1 MKRKSFIKKLYS
13 KKLYSSEIFKKVIS
27 YLIIAILSYIINHIQ
42 TSSTINKLN
51 IDNDD
56 LAWAVDYFRH

>member
-1 MKRKSFIKKLYS
+1 MKRKSFI

>member
-1 MKRKSFIKKLYS
+1 MKRKSFI

-51 IDNDD
+51 IDNED